1 MRCWV
6 LVGLVSDAAAAIM
19 AVCCQRGIA
28 DRAAA
33 AAAVARVRD
42 GRRVCHRVQ
51 VVTCTLVALAVDKR
65 DKGLPLRR
73 TAKSNGALDAEP
85 TTALDCEAQICSA
98 LFELEVAA
106 SRHGPTAGLSI

>member
-6 LVGLVSDAAAAIM
+6 LVGLMSDAAAAIM

-33 AAAVARVRD
+33 AAARVRD
-42 GRRVCHRVQ
+42 CRRVCHRVQ
-51 VVTCTLVALAVDKR
+51 VVTCTVVALTVDKR

-98 LFELEVAA
+98 LIELEVAA

>member
-1 MRCWV
+1 M
-6 LVGLVSDAAAAIM
+6 SDAAAAIM

-33 AAAVARVRD
+33 AAARVCD

-51 VVTCTLVALAVDKR
+51 VVTCTVVALAVDKR

-73 TAKSNGALDAEP
+73 TSKSNGALDAEP
-85 TTALDCEAQICSA
+85 TTALDCEAQICA
-98 LFELEVAA
+98 YATFGGWRTRLVREEAEVR
-106 SRHGPTAGLSI
+106 SLT